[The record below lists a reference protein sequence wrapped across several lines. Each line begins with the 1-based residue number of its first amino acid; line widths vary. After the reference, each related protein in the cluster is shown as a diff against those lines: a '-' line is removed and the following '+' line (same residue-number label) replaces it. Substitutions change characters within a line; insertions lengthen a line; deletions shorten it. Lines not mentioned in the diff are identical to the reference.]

1 MAGGSGNLFPFLGE
15 KPPGH
20 ECLCRFGHGLS
31 RVSRIPRTR
40 HQSTTRGRLP
50 ILSDVAQQA
59 AVSLTTASRALDPD
73 NDHPVSDGTRA
84 RVRAAAAR
92 LAYRPNPM
100 ARALRTRRV
109 PTIAIVVHD
118 VTDPY
123 FAEIVRG
130 ATAAAS
136 ARGFLTVVC
145 SSDRDPATEL
155 RYVDM
160 LSLSRVSGVIFAG
173 GGLDEEHYR
182 RRMASYA
189 RTIAHYGGA
198 IVALAPR
205 FERWP
210 AEMPDNR
217 AGAGLVTQHLLA
229 LGHVRIAMI
238 SGPKPLR
245 TSREREHGYLEAMR
259 SAGASPNLMRAD
271 FTTAGGAAAMA
282 RLLAK
287 GSPTA
292 VFVASDTM
300 AFGALA
306 ELRRQGLGV
315 PEDVSVAGF
324 DDIPGLEFVHP
335 RLTTV
340 HVPMAELGAAGV
352 QRLMRQLDGEDESTT
367 TQLHAVKLMVRESTG
382 MPRDYDRGRSSQIR

>member
-1 MAGGSGNLFPFLGE
+1 M
-15 KPPGH
+15 
-20 ECLCRFGHGLS
+20 S
-31 RVSRIPRTR
+31 RVPRKPR
-40 HQSTTRGRLP
+40 PVTTRSKLP
-50 ILSDVAQQA
+50 ILSDVARQA

-73 NDHPVSDGTRA
+73 NSHPVSDRTRA
-84 RVRAAAAR
+84 RVQAAATR
-92 LAYRPNPM
+92 LAYMPNPM

-145 SSDRDPATEL
+145 SSDRDPMTEL
-155 RYVDM
+155 RYVEM

-182 RRMASYA
+182 RRMGGYA
-189 RTIAHYGGA
+189 RSIAHYGGA

-205 FERWP
+205 SERWP

-217 AGAGLVTQHLLA
+217 AGARLVTQHLLT

-238 SGPKPLR
+238 SGPETLR
-245 TSREREHGYLEAMR
+245 TSREREHGYLEAMQA
-259 SAGASPNLMRAD
+259 AGAESVLMRAD
-271 FTTAGGAAAMA
+271 FTTAGGAAATA
-282 RLLAK
+282 RLLAN

-300 AFGALA
+300 ALGALA

-315 PEDVSVAGF
+315 PDDVSVAGF
-324 DDIPGLEFVHP
+324 DDIPGLEFIHP
-335 RLTTV
+335 KLTTV

-352 QRLMRQLDGEDESTT
+352 HRLMRHLDGDDKSTT
-367 TQLHAVKLMVRESTG
+367 IRLHPVELMVRESTG
-382 MPRDYDRGRSSQIR
+382 RPHDFRGRDS

>member
-1 MAGGSGNLFPFLGE
+1 VRAPRARGSAT
-15 KPPGH
+15 
-20 ECLCRFGHGLS
+20 S
-31 RVSRIPRTR
+31 RRK
-40 HQSTTRGRLP
+40 LP
-50 ILSDVAQQA
+50 LLSDVAQHA

-73 NDHPVSDGTRA
+73 NEHPVSERTRA
-84 RVRAAAAR
+84 RVVAAATA

-136 ARGFLTVVC
+136 SRGFLTVVC
-145 SSDRDPATEL
+145 SSDRDPMTEL
-155 RYVDM
+155 RYVEM
-160 LSLSRVSGVIFAG
+160 LSLSRVAGVIFAG
-173 GGLDEEHYR
+173 GGLDEAHYR
-182 RRMASYA
+182 RRMGDYA
-189 RTIAHYGGA
+189 RSIAHYGGA

-205 FERWP
+205 SERWP

-217 AGAGLVTQHLLA
+217 AGARLVTQHLLD
-229 LGHVRIAMI
+229 LGHRRIAMI
-238 SGPKPLR
+238 SGPATLR
-245 TSREREHGYLEAMR
+245 TSREREVGYVAVMKAADAE
-259 SAGASPNLMRAD
+259 PLMVRAD

-282 RLLAK
+282 RLLEGAP
-287 GSPTA
+287 PTA

-300 AFGALA
+300 ALGALA
-306 ELRRQGLGV
+306 ELRRRGLAV
-315 PEDVSVAGF
+315 PDDVSVAGF
-324 DDIPGLEFVHP
+324 DDIPGLEFIHP

-352 QRLMRQLDGEDESTT
+352 RRLMRHLDGDDTSTST
-367 TQLHAVKLMVRESTG
+367 ELHAVELMVRESTG
-382 MPRDYDRGRSSQIR
+382 RPRGVKGSG

>member
-1 MAGGSGNLFPFLGE
+1 MGPPRPKTKAQKTPARRGGANVLRL
-15 KPPGH
+15 
-20 ECLCRFGHGLS
+20 
-31 RVSRIPRTR
+31 
-40 HQSTTRGRLP
+40 TT
-50 ILSDVAQQA
+50 LSDVAQHA
-59 AVSLTTASRALDPD
+59 DVSLATASRALNPD
-73 NDHPVSDGTRA
+73 SDHSVNAGTRA
-84 RVRAAAAR
+84 RVAAAATR
-92 LAYRPNPM
+92 LSYRPNPM

-118 VTDPY
+118 VSDPY

-130 ATAAAS
+130 ATSAAS

-145 SSDRDPATEL
+145 SSDRDPMTEL
-155 RYVDM
+155 RYVEM

-173 GGLDEEHYR
+173 GGLDEENYR
-182 RRMASYA
+182 RRMGGYA

-205 FERWP
+205 SERWP

-217 AGAGLVTQHLLA
+217 AGARLVTEHLLA

-238 SGPKPLR
+238 SGPETLR
-245 TSREREHGYLEAMR
+245 TSHERERGYLEAMKG
-259 SAGASPNLMRAD
+259 AGAEPVLMRAD
-271 FTTAGGAAAMA
+271 FTTAGGAAATA
-282 RLLAK
+282 RLLATR
-287 GSPTA
+287 SPRA

-300 AFGALA
+300 ALGALA

-315 PEDVSVAGF
+315 PDDVSVAGF

-335 RLTTV
+335 KLTTV

-352 QRLMRQLDGEDESTT
+352 QRLMRHLDGEDKSTT
-367 TQLHAVKLMVRESTG
+367 TRLHAVELMVRESTG
-382 MPRDYDRGRSSQIR
+382 RPRDLGGRDS